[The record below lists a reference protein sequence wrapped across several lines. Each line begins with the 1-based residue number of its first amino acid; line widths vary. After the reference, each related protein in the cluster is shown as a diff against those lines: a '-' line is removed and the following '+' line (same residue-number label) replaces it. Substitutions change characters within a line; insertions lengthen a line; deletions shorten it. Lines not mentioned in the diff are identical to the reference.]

1 MQWYKDLKISV
12 KLLTGF
18 IMVALI
24 TGVVGFV
31 GIRNIKVIDN
41 NDTLL
46 YTNMTVPISY
56 SADMAKDFQRIR
68 VRLRN
73 VILENDIEKINTQY
87 KEIEGL
93 VEELNVLS
101 DKFEETVTSDEMRRA
116 YDDFMGSRAAMSADV
131 NKLVAMARENRDV
144 EAYEFL
150 NGDMKISA
158 DAEKNAI
165 ENLMV
170 MKVADAKA
178 KAEFNTEIA
187 NKATMTMIAIIA
199 VSMLIAIALGVY
211 ISRSISKPIGNLV
224 GSARKIA
231 DGDLGVNIEVT
242 SKDEVGVLAKAFS
255 RMADNINEVMT
266 NISITSEQ
274 VAAGSGQVSDSS
286 ISLSQGATE
295 QASSIEELTAS
306 IEEISVQINQ
316 NAHNADKANEIAE
329 TAKAN
334 AMEGNEQMN
343 EMLKSMDEINMASNN
358 ISKIIKVI
366 DEIAFQT
373 NILALN
379 AAVEAARAG
388 QHGKGFAVVAEEV
401 RNLAARSANAAK
413 ETTTMIEGSIKKV
426 EGGTSIA
433 NETAQKLDKI
443 VQDVAKVANLVG
455 DIAVASNEQAS
466 GVEQINQA
474 VMEVSEVV
482 QTTAATSEETAAA
495 SEELSSQAVMLREQA
510 SKFKLKS
517 TGGNFSSNDDN
528 VNPGVF
534 KLLDKMNKKKTVQGQ
549 NEEYY
554 KEVASTNSNKISL
567 SENEFGK
574 Y

>member
-18 IMVALI
+18 IMIAFI
-24 TGVVGFV
+24 TGIVGFI
-31 GIRNIKVIDN
+31 GIRNIKTIDE
-41 NDTLL
+41 NDTVL
-46 YTNMTVPISY
+46 YNNMTVPISY
-56 SADMAKDFQRIR
+56 SADMAKDFQRVR
-68 VRLRN
+68 VRMRN
-73 VILENDIEKINTQY
+73 MILENDIGKINAQY
-87 KEIEGL
+87 DEIKGL

-101 DKFEETVTSDEMRRA
+101 AKFEETILSDEMRRA
-116 YDDFMGSRAAMSADV
+116 YDDYMGTRAAMTADM
-131 NKLVAMARENRDV
+131 NKLVALARENRDA
-144 EAYEFL
+144 EAYAFL
-150 NGDMKISA
+150 SGDMKVSA

-165 ENLMV
+165 ENLVV
-170 MKVADAKA
+170 MKVDYAKA
-178 KAEFNTEIA
+178 KADINTKTA
-187 NKATMTMIAIIA
+187 NEATMTMMTIIA
-199 VSMLIAIALGVY
+199 VSIIVAVALGAY

-224 GSARKIA
+224 RSARKIA

-242 SKDEVGVLAKAFS
+242 SKDEVGVLAKAFA

-306 IEEISVQINQ
+306 IEEISGQINQ

-455 DIAVASNEQAS
+455 DIALASNEQAS

-495 SEELSSQAVMLREQA
+495 SEELSGQAVMLREQA

-517 TGGNFSSNDDN
+517 PGGSFSSNDDN

>member
-12 KLLTGF
+12 KLLSGF
-18 IMVALI
+18 IMVAVI
-24 TGVVGFV
+24 AGVIGFI
-31 GIRNIKVIDN
+31 GIRNIKTVDD

-56 SADMAKDFQRIR
+56 SADMSKDFQRIR
-68 VRLRN
+68 VHMRN
-73 VILENDIEKINTQY
+73 MVLENDIEKINTEYSEIQNLA
-87 KEIEGL
+87 KEL
-93 VEELNVLS
+93 DVLGAQ
-101 DKFEETVTSDEMRRA
+101 FEERILSDEMRRA
-116 YDDFMGSRAAMSADV
+116 YDDFMGTRA
-131 NKLVAMARENRDV
+131 KTTEGILQLLELARENRDY
-144 EAYEFL
+144 EAYALL
-150 NGDMKISA
+150 NGSLKTSTE
-158 DAEKNAI
+158 AEMNAI
-165 ENLMV
+165 EKLV
-170 MKVADAKA
+170 DMKVTDAKA
-178 KAEFNTEIA
+178 QAELNTAIT
-187 NKATMTMIAIIA
+187 NKAVMTMIAII
-199 VSMLIAIALGVY
+199 VISMIIAIALGIY

-231 DGDLGVNIEVT
+231 DGDLDVNIEVA
-242 SKDEVGVLAKAFS
+242 SKDEVGILAKAFG

-306 IEEISVQINQ
+306 IEEISGQINQ
-316 NAHNADKANEIAE
+316 NAQNADKANEIAE

-426 EGGTSIA
+426 EGGTRIA

-495 SEELSSQAVMLREQA
+495 SEELSGQAVMLREQT

-517 TGGNFSSNDDN
+517 SGGSFQSNDDN

-534 KLLDKMNKKKTVQGQ
+534 KLLDKMNKKKTAYGQ
-549 NEEYY
+549 KDEYY

>member
-18 IMVALI
+18 IMVAVI
-24 TGVVGFV
+24 AGVIGFI
-31 GIRNIKVIDN
+31 GIRNIKTVDD

-46 YTNMTVPISY
+46 YTNMTVPLSY
-56 SADMAKDFQRIR
+56 AADMSRDFQRIR
-68 VRLRN
+68 VHMRN
-73 VILENDIEKINTQY
+73 MVIENDIEKINVEYSGIQEMA
-87 KEIEGL
+87 KEL
-93 VEELNVLS
+93 DVLGAQ
-101 DKFEETVTSDEMRRA
+101 FEESILSDEMRRA
-116 YDDFMGSRAAMSADV
+116 YEDFLGTRAKTTEGI
-131 NKLVAMARENRDV
+131 NQLLELARENRDY
-144 EAYEFL
+144 EAYALL
-150 NGDMKISA
+150 NGSLRTSVY
-158 DAEKNAI
+158 AEMEAI
-165 ENLMV
+165 EKLV
-170 MKVADAKA
+170 DMKVAEAKA
-178 KAEFNTEIA
+178 QAELNTAIT

-199 VSMLIAIALGVY
+199 ISMLLAIALGVY

-224 GSARKIA
+224 ASARKIA
-231 DGDLGVNIEVT
+231 DGDLDVNIEID
-242 SKDEVGVLAKAFS
+242 SNDEVGVLAKAFG
-255 RMADNINEVMT
+255 RMADNMNEVMT

-316 NAHNADKANEIAE
+316 NAQNADKANEIAE

-413 ETTTMIEGSIKKV
+413 ETTAMIEGSIKKV

-433 NETAQKLDKI
+433 NETAQKLHKI

-495 SEELSSQAVMLREQA
+495 SEQLSSQAVMLREQT
-510 SKFKLKS
+510 SKFKLK
-517 TGGNFSSNDDN
+517 GQGEAFQSNDDR

-534 KLLDKMNKKKTVQGQ
+534 KLLDNMNKKKPPAGQ
-549 NEEYY
+549 RNEHYR
-554 KEVASTNSNKISL
+554 EVASTNSNKISL